1 MNTIRLSQ
9 SSDVPIFKQ
18 IVTQIRF
25 MVEGGQLSDG
35 DRLPSSRMLA
45 DNLKVNRN
53 TVARAYR
60 ELRDEGL
67 VESRRRSGMV
77 VTGAAQAREQAEAR
91 ERARSVISEAI
102 HECVELGLDAEE
114 ISSLAFHFAMHAE
127 DARISVCFIECN
139 HERAEYFATE
149 LTERLGLPVAPLVL
163 GEFDPSERDEDLVLT
178 TFFHLSEVRRAMRRG
193 EREVIAIVV
202 APHVQTLVQL
212 ARVPKGKRVGI
223 LYSTDEQAQ
232 GIRDSLV
239 QSHIEN
245 VEVIHDTSEESLEG
259 IDVVVV
265 PSEMPELTAE
275 LRGRVDIVEFG
286 NVLDEASLRM
296 VSSVLE
302 EMRDSKMGML
312 GAEKSAPG
320 HEPAELALGAA
331 A

>member
-1 MNTIRLSQ
+1 MTTIRLSHT
-9 SSDVPIFKQ
+9 SDVPIFKQ
-18 IVTQIRF
+18 IVTQVRF
-25 MVEGGQLSDG
+25 MVEGGQLADG

-77 VTGAAQAREQAEAR
+77 VTGATRAREQAAAR
-91 ERARSVISEAI
+91 ERARSLIGDAI
-102 HECVELGLDAEE
+102 HECVELGLSAEE
-114 ISSLAFHFAMHAE
+114 ISSLAFHFAVHAE
-127 DARISVCFIECN
+127 DARINVCFIECN
-139 HERAEYFATE
+139 QERAEYFATE
-149 LTERLGLPVAPLVL
+149 LTERLGLPVTPLIL
-163 GEFDPSERDEDLVLT
+163 GEFDPSERSEDLVLT
-178 TFFHLSEVRRAMRRG
+178 TFFHLSEVRRAMRRSG
-193 EREVIAIVV
+193 REVIAIVV

-239 QSHIEN
+239 QSRIEN
-245 VEVIHDTSEESLEG
+245 VEVIRDTSDESLDE

-265 PSEMPELTAE
+265 PSEMPELAAE
-275 LRGRVDIVEFG
+275 IRGRVEVVEFG

-302 EMRDSKMGML
+302 EMRDSKMGVL
-312 GAEKSAPG
+312 GNG
-320 HEPAELALGAA
+320 HLENPIEPAALAVGSA
-331 A
+331 